1 MRIKIFLLIF
11 LSFLAIEC
19 NKIEDFVD
27 NTETTEEEDDKN
39 KIDIATTQLIFNE
52 TKSNDVITFTTTSEW
67 SADLINDRAANW
79 IIISPKSGKAGQSK
93 INVYVSE
100 NSLYDDRSATI
111 QIRCGSIKKDIT
123 IVQKQKDALTVTSSK
138 FEIDA
143 KGGSVNI
150 EVKSNIDFNWDIS
163 NTSRSWI
170 KYFGT
175 KAIESHTLQFSI
187 SENTDISN
195 REGEIVLTGL
205 TGNKLSETIKIYQ
218 SGVEPSIILTQD
230 KYNVPDI
237 GSVIKVEIKS
247 NVDVSVK
254 IPDNVDW
261 ITENKDKSVS
271 TNTYYLTIT
280 PNKTDAERS
289 SEIIF
294 YNKEYSISQDI
305 FIKQDAPTLYD
316 IQLEMPGTLSALLDE
331 YGYNNAQKIKISG
344 LMNIDDFSTIFSM
357 KNLFYL
363 DISDV
368 VIKTLPVRDVEWRN
382 KSFFER
388 IEQIVLPKTL
398 TKIDVDC
405 FYECSKLQSINVPE
419 NVTSIGGFE
428 NCENL
433 KSVVFSNSSNLLE
446 IGVRCFKNCK
456 SLKLFM
462 VPRNVRVIGE
472 SAFAYCSLENII
484 FEDNSALTQIGGNA
498 FGHTK
503 ITSIVIPA
511 NVRTIDAK
519 AFTEC
524 KNLNTVIFE
533 KESKLEALYN
543 DYETVSD
550 NASIGGVFSYCT
562 SLKNIELPSTLEHIG
577 TSTFYGCSMLE
588 KIEIPSKVDALR
600 RLVLG
605 QCSSLKEVS
614 FAPNSQLTL
623 ICDDYRIGFSKMNS
637 APFAGCK
644 KLEIVNAKNCRLLTR
659 IGKNAFG
666 DSNIITKFILGTIEP
681 PKIEKD
687 TFSNSNIGFTTLLVP
702 TESVEEYK
710 QSTLWSAK
718 FDNIVGF

>member
-1 MRIKIFLLIF
+1 MLSNFALHKVDCLYSSTLSVGTSNVVKPILL
-11 LSFLAIEC
+11 LLNVSFSIL
-19 NKIEDFVD
+19 
-27 NTETTEEEDDKN
+27 
-39 KIDIATTQLIFNE
+39 
-52 TKSNDVITFTTTSEW
+52 
-67 SADLINDRAANW
+67 
-79 IIISPKSGKAGQSK
+79 G
-93 INVYVSE
+93 
-100 NSLYDDRSATI
+100 
-111 QIRCGSIKKDIT
+111 GSIVPNINFVMILLSPNAFFPILVNKRQFFAFT
-123 IVQKQKDALTVTSSK
+123 ISNFLHP
-138 FEIDA
+138 A
-143 KGGSVNI
+143 KGA
-150 EVKSNIDFNWDIS
+150 EFIS
-163 NTSRSWI
+163 
-170 KYFGT
+170 
-175 KAIESHTLQFSI
+175 
-187 SENTDISN
+187 
-195 REGEIVLTGL
+195 
-205 TGNKLSETIKIYQ
+205 
-218 SGVEPSIILTQD
+218 
-230 KYNVPDI
+230 
-237 GSVIKVEIKS
+237 
-247 NVDVSVK
+247 
-254 IPDNVDW
+254 
-261 ITENKDKSVS
+261 
-271 TNTYYLTIT
+271 
-280 PNKTDAERS
+280 
-289 SEIIF
+289 
-294 YNKEYSISQDI
+294 EYSISQDI

-446 IGVRCFKNCK
+446 IGVRCFNNCK

-472 SAFAYCSLENII
+472 SAFAYSSLENII

-511 NVRTIDAK
+511 NVQTIDAK

-623 ICDDYRIGFSKMNS
+623 ICDDYRIGFSSK
-637 APFAGCK
+637 
-644 KLEIVNAKNCRLLTR
+644 E
-659 IGKNAFG
+659 
-666 DSNIITKFILGTIEP
+666 KFL
-681 PKIEKD
+681 
-687 TFSNSNIGFTTLLVP
+687 FSFLNRF
-702 TESVEEYK
+702 
-710 QSTLWSAK
+710 K
-718 FDNIVGF
+718 FDNIRNIYHNIIKYNVAK